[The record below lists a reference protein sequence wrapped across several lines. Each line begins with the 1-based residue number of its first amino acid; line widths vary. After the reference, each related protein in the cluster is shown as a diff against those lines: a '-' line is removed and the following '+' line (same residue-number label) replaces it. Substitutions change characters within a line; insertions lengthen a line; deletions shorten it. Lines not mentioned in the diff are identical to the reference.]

1 MGSKSFLFM
10 VLGTLI
16 IAYFFESGV
25 PMKDVQER
33 LGHFDIQTTMNI
45 YTHVTEN
52 SREIVLN
59 CLQIM

>member
-1 MGSKSFLFM
+1 
-10 VLGTLI
+10 
-16 IAYFFESGV
+16 
-25 PMKDVQER
+25 MKDVQER

-59 CLQIM
+59 CLRIMWGFKISKHIPKHIRQ